1 LTASTPSSSPAPTP
15 SEGLLFP
22 APVDFENW
30 LEANQAKAIAGTWIL
45 ISKKSNTEPSI
56 CTLTYDQAVDAALCF
71 GWIDGQ
77 RRSLPEPAAN
87 TTAHNISGS
96 THFAQ
101 RFTPRRSASIW
112 SKRNV
117 DKITAFLA
125 QTPCPIRP
133 AGLAQIQAAKDDG
146 RWERAYAGPKD
157 MLVPSDLEEAIR
169 AKGGTAAVFFEGLTR
184 SQRYPLLHK
193 VETAKKPETRQK
205 RILQIVQMLSEGK
218 T

>member
-1 LTASTPSSSPAPTP
+1 
-15 SEGLLFP
+15 
-22 APVDFENW
+22 
-30 LEANQAKAIAGTWIL
+30 
-45 ISKKSNTEPSI
+45 
-56 CTLTYDQAVDAALCF
+56 LTYDQAVDAALCF

-133 AGLAQIQAAKDDG
+133 AGLAQIQELVAQRLGEFDADLPVLVTGDFNVAAEASEPYDTLVGKAGLVDTWTAAEERLSPAYATFHGYRPPEVGGHRIDWILARPGVRVPVAAINTFTLDG
-146 RWERAYAGPKD
+146 RWASDHWPVQA
-157 MLVPSDLEEAIR
+157 LVELPR
-169 AKGGTAAVFFEGLTR
+169 G
-184 SQRYPLLHK
+184 
-193 VETAKKPETRQK
+193 
-205 RILQIVQMLSEGK
+205 
-218 T
+218 